1 MQGDVR
7 AAVGVDIGDNAG
19 GRAHT
24 AVAESLAGPFA
35 AGRVID
41 VHAAVA
47 AAEAGDYFVQAVAVE
62 VGGDDGVAIGQG
74 AIDHLPLPFRVG
86 LLVDRHLVAVPGLDG
101 GQEAGAGQPADCD
114 VARSRFG
121 PVGGIARSDFGAG
134 PAQVFTVLEEVNARE
149 TGGENFVAAVAIPV
163 NNVDAVDHAAVFGA
177 DEFALPGL
185 VS

>member
-7 AAVGVDIGDNAG
+7 AAVGVEIGDNAG

-24 AVAESLAGPFA
+24 AVVESLASPFA

-41 VHAAVA
+41 VHAAGA
-47 AAEAGDYFVQAVAVE
+47 AAEAGDDFVQAVAVE
-62 VGGDDGVAIGQG
+62 VGGDDGVAVGQG
-74 AIDHLPLPFRVG
+74 AIDHLPFPLRVG
-86 LLVDRHLVAVPGLDG
+86 LLVDRDLVAVPGLDG
-101 GQEAGAGQPADCD
+101 RQEAGAGQPANGD
-114 VARSRFG
+114 VARSRLG
-121 PVGGIARSDFGAG
+121 PGGGIARGDFGAG
-134 PAQVFTVLEEVNARE
+134 PAQVFAEFEKVNARE